1 MTTTRIETLSLTDG
15 RELRVTIAEPD
26 SVVRGGLVVLHEAR
40 GITEGVRT
48 LVSSLAAEGWLAIAP
63 HLYDADR
70 VHGDDIREQ
79 VSKLSGDRLL
89 EDTDVAFVWLGQQ
102 GVSADRMGVVG
113 FDIGGTVAMVVAA
126 SRTIGAAVTVQGPGI
141 LEPLSDGLPALVDV
155 AGDLSCPWLGIYR
168 DDDSE
173 EVSKLR
179 DAVISSE
186 TASDVVRFD
195 VSSDEAWARV
205 LNWFDAH
212 MR

>member
-26 SVVRGGLVVLHEAR
+26 SAVRGGLVVLHEAR
-40 GITEGVRT
+40 GMTEGVRS

-70 VHGDDIREQ
+70 VHGDDIRDQ

-126 SRTIGAAVTVQGPGI
+126 SRTIGAAVTVAGPGI

-155 AGDLSCPWLGIYR
+155 AADLTCPWLGIYR

-195 VSSDEAWARV
+195 VSSDEAWARA

>member
-1 MTTTRIETLSLTDG
+1 MTSTRIETLSLTDG

-26 SVVRGGLVVLHEAR
+26 SAVRGGLVVLHEAR
-40 GITEGVRT
+40 GITAKVRS

-63 HLYDADR
+63 HLYDSDR
-70 VHGDDIREQ
+70 VHGDDIRDQ

-126 SRTIGAAVTVQGPGI
+126 SRTIGAAVTVAGPGI

-155 AGDLSCPWLGIYR
+155 ASDLTCPWLGIYR

-195 VSSDEAWARV
+195 VSSDEAWARA

>member
-1 MTTTRIETLSLTDG
+1 MTTRIETLSLTDG

-26 SVVRGGLVVLHEAR
+26 SAVRGGLVVLHEAR
-40 GITEGVRT
+40 GVTERVRS
-48 LVSSLAAEGWLAIAP
+48 LVSSLADEGWLAIAP

-70 VHGDDIREQ
+70 VHGDDIRDQ

-155 AGDLSCPWLGIYR
+155 ASELTCPWLGIYR

-195 VSSDEAWARV
+195 VSSDEAWARA

>member
-1 MTTTRIETLSLTDG
+1 MTSTRIETLSLTDG

-26 SVVRGGLVVLHEAR
+26 SAVRGGLVVLHEAR
-40 GITEGVRT
+40 GITTGVKS

-63 HLYDADR
+63 HLYDSDR
-70 VHGDDIREQ
+70 VHGDDIRDQ

-126 SRTIGAAVTVQGPGI
+126 SRTIGAAVTVAGPGI

-155 AGDLSCPWLGIYR
+155 AGDLTCPWLGIYP
-168 DDDSE
+168 DGDSE

-195 VSSDEAWARV
+195 VSSDEAWTRA

>member
-26 SVVRGGLVVLHEAR
+26 SAVRGGLVVLHEAR
-40 GITEGVRT
+40 GITEGVRS

-70 VHGDDIREQ
+70 VHGEDIRDQ

-113 FDIGGTVAMVVAA
+113 FDTGGTVAMVVAA

-186 TASDVVRFD
+186 TASDLVRFD
-195 VSSDEAWARV
+195 VSSDEAWARA

>member
-1 MTTTRIETLSLTDG
+1 MTTRIETLSLTDG
-15 RELRVTIAEPD
+15 RELRVTIGEPD
-26 SVVRGGLVVLHEAR
+26 SAVRGGLVVLHEAR
-40 GITEGVRT
+40 GITAGVRS

-70 VHGDDIREQ
+70 VHGDDIRDQ

-113 FDIGGTVAMVVAA
+113 FDTGGTVAMVVAA

-155 AGDLSCPWLGIYR
+155 ASELTCPWLGIYR

-195 VSSDEAWARV
+195 VSSDEAWARA

>member
-1 MTTTRIETLSLTDG
+1 MTITRIETLSLTDG

-26 SVVRGGLVVLHEAR
+26 SAVRGGLVVLHEAR
-40 GITEGVRT
+40 GITAGVRT
-48 LVSSLAAEGWLAIAP
+48 LVSSLAGEGWLAIAP
-63 HLYDADR
+63 HLYDEDR
-70 VHGDDIREQ
+70 VHGDNIRDQ

-89 EDTDVAFVWLGQQ
+89 ADTDVAFVWLGQR

-155 AGDLSCPWLGIYR
+155 AADLSCPWLGMYR

-195 VSSDEAWARV
+195 VSSDEAWVRA

>member
-1 MTTTRIETLSLTDG
+1 MTTRIETLSLTDG
-15 RELRVTIAEPD
+15 RELRVTIGEPD
-26 SVVRGGLVVLHEAR
+26 SAVRGGLVVLHEAR

-70 VHGDDIREQ
+70 VHGDDIRDQ

-155 AGDLSCPWLGIYR
+155 ASELTCPWLGIYR

-195 VSSDEAWARV
+195 VSSDEAWARA

>member
-1 MTTTRIETLSLTDG
+1 MTSTRIETLSLTDG

-26 SVVRGGLVVLHEAR
+26 SAVRGGLVVLHEAR
-40 GITEGVRT
+40 GMTEGVRS

-70 VHGDDIREQ
+70 VHGDDIRDQ

-126 SRTIGAAVTVQGPGI
+126 SRTIGAAVTVAGPGI
-141 LEPLSDGLPALVDV
+141 LEPLSEGLPALVDV
-155 AGDLSCPWLGIYR
+155 ASDLTCPWLGIYR

-195 VSSDEAWARV
+195 VSSDEAWTRA

>member
-1 MTTTRIETLSLTDG
+1 MTTTRVETLALTDG

-26 SVVRGGLVVLHEAR
+26 GTARGGLVVLHEAR
-40 GITEGVRT
+40 GITARVKSLVR
-48 LVSSLAAEGWLAIAP
+48 SLAAEGWLAVAP
-63 HLYDADR
+63 HLYEADR
-70 VHGDDIREQ
+70 VHGDDVRDQI
-79 VSKLSGDRLL
+79 SKLSGDRLL

-113 FDIGGTVAMVVAA
+113 FEIGGTVAMVVAA
-126 SRTIGAAVTVQGPGI
+126 SRSIGAAVTVQGPGV

-155 AGDLSCPWLGIYR
+155 AADLSCPWLGIYR

-173 EVSKLR
+173 EVNKLR
-179 DAVISSE
+179 DAVASSE
-186 TASDVVRFD
+186 SASDVVRFEP
-195 VSSDEAWARV
+195 SGDEAWARA

>member
-1 MTTTRIETLSLTDG
+1 MTSTRIETLSLTDG

-26 SVVRGGLVVLHEAR
+26 SAVRGGLVVLHEAR
-40 GITEGVRT
+40 GITAGVRT
-48 LVSSLAAEGWLAIAP
+48 LVSSLADEGWLAIAP

-70 VHGDDIREQ
+70 VHGADINDQ
-79 VSKLSGDRLL
+79 VSKLNGDRLL
-89 EDTDVAFVWLGQQ
+89 ADTDVAFVWLGQQ

-113 FDIGGTVAMVVAA
+113 FDIGGTVAMVVAS
-126 SRTIGAAVTVQGPGI
+126 SRTIGAAVTVEAPGI

-155 AGDLSCPWLGIYR
+155 AGDLSCPWLGIFS

-179 DAVISSE
+179 DAVIGSE
-186 TASDVVRFD
+186 TASDLVRFT
-195 VSSDEAWARV
+195 VSSDEAWSRA

>member
-1 MTTTRIETLSLTDG
+1 MTTRIETLSLTDG
-15 RELRVTIAEPD
+15 RELRVTIGEPD

-40 GITEGVRT
+40 GITAGVRS

-70 VHGDDIREQ
+70 VHGDDIRDQ

-155 AGDLSCPWLGIYR
+155 AGDLTCPWLGIYR

-186 TASDVVRFD
+186 TASDVVRFA
-195 VSSDEAWARV
+195 VSSDEAWSRA

>member
-1 MTTTRIETLSLTDG
+1 MTITRTETLSLTDG
-15 RELRVTIAEPD
+15 RELRVTIGEPD
-26 SVVRGGLVVLHEAR
+26 SAVRGGLVVLHEAR
-40 GITEGVRT
+40 GMTAGVRT

-70 VHGDDIREQ
+70 VHGDDIRDQ

-102 GVSADRMGVVG
+102 GVSPDRMGVVG
-113 FDIGGTVAMVVAA
+113 FDTGGTVAMVVAA

-155 AGDLSCPWLGIYR
+155 AGDLTCPWLGIYR

-186 TASDVVRFD
+186 TASDLVRFD
-195 VSSDEAWARV
+195 VSSDEAWARA

>member
-168 DDDSE
+168 DDESE

-195 VSSDEAWARV
+195 VSSDEAWARA

>member
-1 MTTTRIETLSLTDG
+1 MTITRTETLSLTDG
-15 RELRVTIAEPD
+15 RELRVTIGEPE
-26 SVVRGGLVVLHEAR
+26 SAVRGGLVVLHEAR
-40 GITEGVRT
+40 GMTAGVRT

-70 VHGDDIREQ
+70 VHGDDIRDQ

-102 GVSADRMGVVG
+102 GVSPDRMGVVG
-113 FDIGGTVAMVVAA
+113 FDTGGTVAMVVAA

-155 AGDLSCPWLGIYR
+155 AGDLTCPWLGIYR

-195 VSSDEAWARV
+195 VSSDEAWVRA

>member
-113 FDIGGTVAMVVAA
+113 FDIGGTVAMVGAA

-195 VSSDEAWARV
+195 VSSDEAWARA

>member
-26 SVVRGGLVVLHEAR
+26 SAVRGGLVVLHEAR
-40 GITEGVRT
+40 GMTARVRT
-48 LVSSLAAEGWLAIAP
+48 LLSSLAAEGWLAIAP
-63 HLYDADR
+63 HLYDEDR
-70 VHGDDIREQ
+70 VHGDDVRDQ

-89 EDTDVAFVWLGQQ
+89 ADTDVAFVWLGQQ

-113 FDIGGTVAMVVAA
+113 FDTGGTVAMVVAA
-126 SRTIGAAVTVQGPGI
+126 SRTIGAAVTLQGPGI
-141 LEPLSDGLPALVDV
+141 LEPLSEGLPALVDV
-155 AGDLSCPWLGIYR
+155 AGDLTCPWLGIYR

-195 VSSDEAWARV
+195 VSSDEAWTRA